1 MTGMSRRKRS
11 DVGSPKSAAGGL
23 GQPEDPNEAY
33 IMHILEPHHTLAG
46 IALQYR
52 CVYARARAAC
62 CVRVPAPAHAVWG
75 GHRKDAST
83 LARALAH
90 LLGTRTGPP
99 ACAECALSACV
110 FPGRARCTQHARAV
124 CVHAG
129 SVPCTLCFFPFRPG
143 GEWMR
148 VARRECCRRAWP
160 WAAPRAI
167 VALLAPL
174 TVVAPVIVP
183 APRSPF
189 PVPRPP
195 VQRDGGAADA
205 GQPLFQPG

>member
-52 CVYARARAAC
+52 CVYARAAAAC

-90 LLGTRTGPP
+90 LLGTRTGHLLVPSALCPLVCFRGVRAAHNTRVPLVYTLGASP
-99 ACAECALSACV
+99 APFV
-110 FPGRARCTQHARAV
+110 
-124 CVHAG
+124 
-129 SVPCTLCFFPFRPG
+129 FFPFRPG
-143 GEWMR
+143 GEWMSG
-148 VARRECCRRAWP
+148 ARRECCRRAWP

-189 PVPRPP
+189 PVSRPP